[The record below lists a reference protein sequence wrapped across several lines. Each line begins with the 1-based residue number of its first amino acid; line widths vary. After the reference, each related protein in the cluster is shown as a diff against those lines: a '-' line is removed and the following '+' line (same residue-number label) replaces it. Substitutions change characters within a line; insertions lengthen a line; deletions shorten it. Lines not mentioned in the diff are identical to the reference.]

1 MASTTA
7 LSLPTPSP
15 ILHSV
20 YSYSSQLISSVHQ
33 DLSVEVFNVHP
44 FRHLPVEAACVS
56 ACHLHCEVHI
66 VPAVVMV
73 KRMQLENRLV
83 LIMCLDVRKVLSST
97 SVSIPA
103 RLSEVL
109 VDIITTLFTNQ

>member
-1 MASTTA
+1 MASITA

-15 ILHSV
+15 VLHSV

-56 ACHLHCEVHI
+56 TCHLHSEVHI
-66 VPAVVMV
+66 VPAVVMM

-83 LIMCLDVRKVLSST
+83 LILCLDVGKVLFST
-97 SVSIPA
+97 STSIPA
-103 RLSEVL
+103 RLLKVL
-109 VDIITTLFTNQ
+109 TDIITTLFANQ